1 MSPMPNTQP
10 ILPAEGVPTDME
22 QVFISE
28 QPANLFPVNQNS
40 NFGTLRKIVT
50 DELQAAIDNLLF
62 LSDETFIKTST
73 EYLGLWETEMGLP
86 KNLLGMS
93 TALRRTFLLNRR
105 SIAPFTRTRRR
116 LLVELFIIETFGSV
130 VQFTVDGI
138 PLDAGGIPL
147 FDDPGDVS
155 ALYSITENIT
165 NFSYQVW
172 VDSGQDI
179 DQNGL
184 ERELGW
190 ITPSWISWSI
200 TRVP

>member
-22 QVFISE
+22 QLFISE
-28 QPANLFPVNQNS
+28 QPANFFPTNQNS
-40 NFGTLRKIVT
+40 NFGALRKLIT
-50 DELQAAIDNLLF
+50 DELQGAIDQLLF

-86 KNLLGMS
+86 KNLAGMS

-105 SIAPFTRTRRR
+105 SIAPFTRTRRQ
-116 LLVELFIIETFGSV
+116 LLVELFIEETFGQV
-130 VQFTVDGI
+130 VEFTIDGI

-147 FDDPGDVS
+147 FDDPGTVAS
-155 ALYSITENIT
+155 LYSITENIT
-165 NFSYQVW
+165 NFSYVVW

-179 DQNGL
+179 DQAGL
-184 ERELGW
+184 TRELAW